1 MARVI
6 TSTPLP
12 AGLRL
17 RPMRT
22 RDLDAV
28 RAIESEV
35 YRRGWSREVFASE
48 LDRRD
53 GRHYLVATVPD
64 GWWGL
69 RRRIVG
75 YGGSMTVGDE
85 VHITTVVVTPD
96 VRRRG
101 VASVVLTTLLER
113 AVERGSTAATLE
125 VRAGNE
131 AARRLYR
138 RFGFAPVGTRRG
150 YYPDGPAGD
159 AGSEDAV
166 IMWLHD
172 LAEGP
177 HAAHAQLRTR
187 SEAGVSVRDGR
198 R

>member
-1 MARVI
+1 MARVMARP
-6 TSTPLP
+6 TVPAP

-17 RPMRT
+17 RTMSP

-28 RAIESEV
+28 HAIESEV
-35 YRRGWSREVFASE
+35 YRRGWSREVFRAE

-53 GRHYLVATVPD
+53 GGDRWDGRDYLVATVPD

-75 YGGSMTVGDE
+75 YGGAMLVVDD
-85 VHITTVVVTPD
+85 VHVTTVVVAPE
-96 VRRRG
+96 VRRQG
-101 VASVVLTTLLER
+101 VASVVLDALLDR
-113 AVERGSTAATLE
+113 AVARGATAATLE
-125 VRAGNE
+125 VRAGNT
-131 AARRLYR
+131 AARQLYR

-150 YYPDGPAGD
+150 YYPDGGAGGPD
-159 AGSEDAV
+159 ANEDAV

-172 LAEGP
+172 LPE
-177 HAAHAQLRTR
+177 
-187 SEAGVSVRDGR
+187 R